1 MHFKPSEEWMKA
13 KMQTIAVLAFLA
25 ALGSEAASAEDCT
38 PKHSF
43 KTVISGKLTVA
54 LTNTPPYSLEK
65 DGAIAGIDGDLVK
78 RFAKENCLQITYEIF
93 TYPGAV
99 SAVQARR
106 ADIALGGFYR
116 TAAREKVVALSTP
129 VYLDQ
134 MSIASVEGY
143 DTVDALLGKKVG
155 TVEGYLWVPDM
166 EKLFEGSR
174 TYPSSLNL
182 AQDLQAKRLDAALD
196 GFGAAGIENRG
207 RDIKV
212 RLLKQDPRINATL
225 NPSQTS
231 FLLDKSNE
239 GFAKAVDSSL
249 DEYRKDGAIAE
260 ALEAYGLDRSA
271 ADVGKSRVIR

>member
-1 MHFKPSEEWMKA
+1 MRTKI
-13 KMQTIAVLAFLA
+13 QTIAVLAFLV
-25 ALGSEAASAEDCT
+25 ALGAETASAQECT

-43 KTVISGKLTVA
+43 KTVTLGKLTVA

-65 DGAIAGIDGDLVK
+65 DSTIAGIDGDLVK

-99 SAVQARR
+99 SAVQTRR

-196 GFGAAGIENRG
+196 GFGAAVIENKG

-212 RLLKQDPRINATL
+212 RLLKEDPRINATL

-239 GFAKAVDSSL
+239 GFIRAVDSSL
-249 DEYRKDGAIAE
+249 DECRKDGAIAE

-271 ADVGKSRVIR
+271 ADVGESRVIR

>member
-1 MHFKPSEEWMKA
+1 MKA

-25 ALGSEAASAEDCT
+25 ALSSESASAQQCT
-38 PKHSF
+38 PKHNF
-43 KTVISGKLTVA
+43 KTAALGKLTVA

-65 DGAIAGIDGDLVK
+65 DGSIAGIDGDLVK

-99 SAVQARR
+99 SAVQTRR

-116 TAAREKVVALSTP
+116 TATREKVVSLSTP

-134 MSIASVEGY
+134 MAVASVDGY

-155 TVEGYLWVPDM
+155 TVEGYLWVQSM

-182 AQDLQAKRLDAALD
+182 AQDLQAKRIDAALD
-196 GFGAAGIENRG
+196 GFGAAVIESKG
-207 RDIKV
+207 SDIKV
-212 RLLKQDPRINATL
+212 RLLKKDPRINATL

-239 GFAKAVDSSL
+239 GFVQAVNNSL
-249 DEYRKDGAIAE
+249 DEYRKDGAIAT

-271 ADVGKSRVIR
+271 ADVGESRVIQ